1 MAAENLAPPALP
13 LPLPLPP
20 ISTASRPDR
29 DSLTAPSPPVLTAP
43 VGPGAPPVAS
53 APHHQPYDPSL
64 DPAIKQLL
72 DQQAEIQARLAA
84 LLPQKYGPNIKL
96 ELEMLRHK
104 LRVLRAYA
112 DENRELPSVLPRHV
126 SSIRPVWLCPPSQPP
141 NLIPSTRIIRKR
153 PALVRDRGGESA
165 AVSVRV
171 HRNGLC

>member
-13 LPLPLPP
+13 LPLPP
-20 ISTASRPDR
+20 ISTSSRPDR
-29 DSLTAPSPPVLTAP
+29 DSLTAPSPPVLAAP
-43 VGPGAPPVAS
+43 VGPGGPPVAS
-53 APHHQPYDPSL
+53 APHHQQPYDPSL

-112 DENRELPSVLPRHV
+112 DENRELPFVLPHHV
-126 SSIRPVWLCPPSQPP
+126 SSIRPLWF
-141 NLIPSTRIIRKR
+141 R
-153 PALVRDRGGESA
+153 P
-165 AVSVRV
+165 
-171 HRNGLC
+171 HRSHPI